1 MRRLFTAFL
10 LLLPV
15 AAFAAAPCKF
25 QAPRNL
31 KINLAGI
38 SAVQI
43 ELHSHNMH
51 ITGIATSQGFTMTG
65 HACASDAV
73 ALKGLQVTQRRVG
86 NQLLLDVGGNAHAAF
101 TLFGSSYAYLD
112 LNVQL
117 PARMPVALHVGSG
130 DATVTNVQQLQGSVN
145 SGDLHV
151 RRVLGKYSA
160 SVGSGDIDASDL
172 GSLEIGS
179 MGSGDFKA
187 ERIKG
192 DVKIGIIGSGDVLLR
207 HVGGSVRADTL
218 GSGGLNVKDV
228 GGDLSLGAKGSG
240 DVNHARVKG
249 KLNLPRDTD

>member
-1 MRRLFTAFL
+1 MRRFLFASL

-15 AAFAAAPCKF
+15 AAFAAAPCKY

-31 KINLAGI
+31 QINLTGI
-38 SAVQI
+38 NAVQI

-51 ITGIATSQGFTMTG
+51 VTGSPTQQGLVVTG
-65 HACASDAV
+65 HACASDSV
-73 ALKGLQVTQRRVG
+73 ALKELQVTQRRVG
-86 NQLLLDVGGNAHAAF
+86 DQLLLDIGGDTHAAF

-112 LNVQL
+112 LNLQL
-117 PARMPVALHVGSG
+117 PARLPIALHIGSG
-130 DATVTNVQQLQGSVN
+130 DATVNNVQQLQGSVN

-151 RRVLGKYSA
+151 RRVSGKYTA

-179 MGSGDFKA
+179 IGSGDFKA
-187 ERIKG
+187 ERVKG

-249 KLNLPRDTD
+249 KLNLPRDKD

>member
-1 MRRLFTAFL
+1 MRRLFFACFL
-10 LLLPV
+10 LLPA

-25 QAPRNL
+25 QAQRNL
-31 KINLAGI
+31 QINLAGI
-38 SAVQI
+38 KAVQI
-43 ELHSHNMH
+43 ELHSHTMH
-51 ITGIATSQGFTMTG
+51 INGVPAAQGLSLSG
-65 HACASDAV
+65 HACASDA
-73 ALKGLQVTQRRVG
+73 AAMKGLLVTQQRVG
-86 NQLLLDVGGNAHAAF
+86 DQLLLDVGGDTHAAF

-112 LNVQL
+112 LSVHL
-117 PARMPVALHVGSG
+117 PVGMPIALHVGSG
-130 DATVTNVQQLQGSVN
+130 NATVTNVQRLQGSVN

-151 RRVLGKYSA
+151 RRVSGSYTA

-179 MGSGDFKA
+179 IGSGDFKA

-207 HVGGSVRADTL
+207 RVGGSVRADTL

-249 KLNLPRDTD
+249 RLSLPRDND